1 MTTLYLIRHGEII
14 QAEPRRF
21 VGQHD
26 LPLTEEGLEQAA
38 GLGDFLADKSIG
50 KVVCSPL
57 SRCLET
63 ARIICER
70 LNCVPQVSPDL
81 REIAL
86 GAWEGLTVAE
96 VKERFPGCYEARGM
110 NLAGFRPMGGES
122 FVDLH
127 RRVWPVFESITHG
140 GDERVAI
147 IAHAGVNRVILCRI
161 LGIAFGN
168 LLRLEQN
175 YGCVNTIHSDK
186 NGYSVAA
193 INSSLYSSFDD
204 KANGSSLPFSGGPQ

>member
-1 MTTLYLIRHGEII
+1 MATLYLIRHGEITR
-14 QAEPRRF
+14 AEPRRF
-21 VGQHD
+21 VGQQD
-26 LPLTEEGLEQAA
+26 LPLTQGGLEQACC
-38 GLGDFLADKSIG
+38 LGDFLADKAVG

-57 SRCLET
+57 SRCLVT

-70 LNCVPQVSPDL
+70 LDCIPQVSPDL

-86 GAWEGLTVAE
+86 GAWEGLSVAE

-127 RRVWPVFESITHG
+127 QRVWPAFESIAHG
-140 GDERVAI
+140 GEERVAI

-168 LLRLEQN
+168 LLQLEQD
-175 YGCVNTIHSDK
+175 YGCVNTICHDEK
-186 NGYSVAA
+186 GYRVDA
-193 INSSLYSSFDD
+193 INSSL
-204 KANGSSLPFSGGPQ
+204 

>member
-1 MTTLYLIRHGEII
+1 MVTLYLIRHGEITE
-14 QAEPRRF
+14 AVPRRF
-21 VGQHD
+21 VGQQD
-26 LPLTEEGLEQAA
+26 LPLTEGGLGQASC
-38 GLGDFLADKSIG
+38 LGDFLADKSVG

-70 LNCVPQVSPDL
+70 LDCIPQVSPDL

-86 GAWEGLTVAE
+86 GAWEGLSIAE

-127 RRVWPVFESITHG
+127 QRVWPAFESITHCG
-140 GDERVAI
+140 EERVAI

-168 LLRLEQN
+168 LLQLEQD
-175 YGCVNTIHSDK
+175 YGCVNTIYHDEK
-186 NGYSVAA
+186 GYSVDA
-193 INSSLYSSFDD
+193 INSSL
-204 KANGSSLPFSGGPQ
+204 